1 MFDIPDLFATSQT
14 PGVRRP
20 IFEISF
26 GSGGGG
32 GGPTD
37 LLASAAAAIGF
48 GGSGGE
54 DPWVRSVASV
64 SVEMGLAPQ
73 VDVAE
78 IVLASDSQSPPIA
91 VDAEGSIA
99 LGYEDEGTTG
109 VYTGKIESI
118 IRSTRGPTRITI
130 ANASS
135 TLAALRTEQS
145 YEDQGAGDVVEDLAG
160 RAGVSTGNVVAG
172 PALAFIILDGGSN
185 AWEHIARL
193 ARVSGHQARITVDNE
208 LDFAPVDDG
217 EPVQTF
223 SYGVDV
229 LHLERREAA
238 ASFDNVTIVGEGA
251 AGSDGE
257 NAWNWLVKQPSA
269 VTGAAG
275 QGSRA
280 RGFVDR
286 ALRSAEAA
294 SSAAQ
299 ALAAAAVRAA
309 TVGTLIVPGAP
320 TVTPATNIAIAGST
334 GGVFDGTYLVTR
346 VRHVF
351 SKRTGFRT
359 HITFAGAG
367 GGAGSAGGLLAA
379 IGGLL

>member
-1 MFDIPDLFATSQT
+1 MIPDLFSTDTQT

-20 IFEISF
+20 IFEIAF
-26 GSGGGG
+26 GGGSGGS
-32 GGPTD
+32 GPAD
-37 LLASAAAAIGF
+37 LLSSAAAAVGF
-48 GGSGGE
+48 GGATGE
-54 DPWVRSVASV
+54 DPWLRSVTSV
-64 SVEMGLAPQ
+64 SVEVGLAPQ

-78 IVLASDSQSPPIA
+78 IVIAADSQAPPVAI
-91 VDAEGSIA
+91 DDEGNIA
-99 LGYEDEGTTG
+99 LGYEDEGATG
-109 VYTGKIESI
+109 VFTGRIESI

-135 TLAALRTEQS
+135 ALAALRTEQS

-160 RAGVSTGNVVAG
+160 RAGVNTGNVVAG
-172 PALAFIILDGGSN
+172 PDLAFTVLDGGSN

-193 ARVSGHQARITVDNE
+193 ARVSGHHARITVDNE

-217 EPVQTF
+217 EAVQTF
-223 SYGVDV
+223 TYGVDI
-229 LHLERREAA
+229 LLLERREAA

-251 AGSDGE
+251 AGSDGKS
-257 NAWNWLVKQPSA
+257 AWNWLVKQPSS

-280 RGFVDR
+280 RGFSDR
-286 ALRSAEAA
+286 LLRSAEAA
-294 SSAAQ
+294 GTAAQ
-299 ALAAAAVRAA
+299 ALADAAARAA

-320 TVTPATNIAIAGST
+320 KVTPATNIAIAGST
-334 GGVFDGTYLVTR
+334 DGVFDGAYLVTR

-359 HITFAGAG
+359 HITFAGSGGSSGAG
-367 GGAGSAGGLLAA
+367 GGLLSA